1 MIRLFLK
8 RARAFV
14 LILGVV
20 EIFSRASG
28 AETFVHPGLLQSRE
42 DLARMKIAVTAK
54 TEPFFS
60 GYEVFRA
67 SAQSQLNYKMR
78 GPLAM
83 VGRNPTVG
91 QNVYDS
97 DANAAYQCAVMW
109 GLTGDI
115 AYANKSKEII
125 NAWSSTLKSITG
137 RDAVLMAGLGPF
149 KMVNAAEILR
159 YTDAGWSPAEIQ
171 QTEKH
176 FREVIYPVIK
186 DFAPFANGN
195 WDTAAIKTMMAIGV
209 FCNDRAIFERALRY
223 CVNGAGDG
231 RLTHYIINETGQC
244 QESGRDQ
251 QHTQLGLAHL
261 GDCCEIAWHQGL
273 DLYGYDDNRL
283 LKGFEYTAKY
293 NLGEEVPFAE
303 TLDRTGKYHHTLI
316 SNNGRGRFRA
326 VFEEIY
332 NHYAN
337 RVEISAPFTQ
347 RAAERIR
354 PEGSGGLGAD
364 HVGFGTLLFTRP
376 VSSAA
381 STRTETA
388 PASPAA
394 VIAEGSP
401 NENKLTWIAPVN
413 AKNYTVKRATKNDD
427 YKIIARD
434 ISVTTYTDTKVKSGE
449 IYRYV
454 ISASN
459 SSGESPNSYST
470 SICAGLPKP
479 WTHQDI
485 GTVSVPGSANFDG
498 NIFTLEGAG
507 AEIGGTNDQF
517 QFAFVPFNGDCT
529 IVARFVPQTSSQFSK
544 FGLMMREAPAADAAN
559 ATLLILPEAGR
570 NIEAPGWQ
578 AQLTVHESTGA
589 ASIVRA
595 ASEKFSEPT
604 VTFGRL
610 TGYCWLKL
618 ERAGDS
624 FIASIS
630 SDGKTWAQVGS
641 ATVALKRKLFVGLPV
656 CSRLAGITTTA
667 MFDHVTVTNSVPKIN
682 SPAENQIES
691 PDGKVAVN
699 FFLQAGGVPAYTIGY
714 LGKPIVLESR
724 LGLLPDF
731 TNGFEIGEIS
741 QNEHQG
747 KWSQVY
753 GERKIVPDNY
763 RELNVD
769 LKQASGCLMRI
780 TFRAYNEG
788 AAFRYSFPKQKTREF
803 HFTGEQSEFHFP
815 ENTFG
820 YEEHGTEG
828 EYQRAKISD
837 IEPWCERP
845 LTLEYASGLFACLG
859 EADNENYPRMLL
871 SSLPGV
877 PGALVSAL
885 GGMTSNTDRFRQRH
899 DPTAK
904 LAPPARSN
912 PLRLGE
918 AGDSTPWRM
927 FVVGEKPG
935 DLLERNYLM
944 LNLNPPLALKNV
956 SWIKPG
962 KVMRDTTITTA
973 NSKAIIDF
981 AAKAGLQYVH
991 LDWKWYGSEDAEI
1004 GDATTVRVPNLD
1016 IPEIIRYGREKNVG
1030 LILYVDRRQ
1039 IKKQRDIL
1047 FPLYEKWGVKGV
1059 KIGFVDVGP
1068 QTETVWIT
1076 ETIKKAAEH
1085 HLMLNI
1091 HDGYR
1096 PTGFARTYP
1105 NLLTVEGVRGNE
1117 HFPTPEHNCTLPFTR
1132 YVAGSADYTVCYY
1145 DQRLQTTHA
1154 HQLAMAV
1161 VSYSPLQWIF
1171 WYDRPS
1177 MFGGEPEIEFFQ
1189 HVPTVWDDT
1198 KVINGEIGKFATIA
1212 RRSGDDWFIGTINNR
1227 EPRELKVSLAF
1238 LDGGKKY
1245 TAHLYSDDQSVAT
1258 RTKVGI
1264 ETRAVDSR
1272 TILNVPL
1279 RAAGGHAVW
1288 ITPAK

>member
-1 MIRLFLK
+1 
-8 RARAFV
+8 
-14 LILGVV
+14 
-20 EIFSRASG
+20 
-28 AETFVHPGLLQSRE
+28 
-42 DLARMKIAVTAK
+42 
-54 TEPFFS
+54 
-60 GYEVFRA
+60 
-67 SAQSQLNYKMR
+67 
-78 GPLAM
+78 
-83 VGRNPTVG
+83 
-91 QNVYDS
+91 
-97 DANAAYQCAVMW
+97 
-109 GLTGDI
+109 
-115 AYANKSKEII
+115 
-125 NAWSSTLKSITG
+125 
-137 RDAVLMAGLGPF
+137 
-149 KMVNAAEILR
+149 
-159 YTDAGWSPAEIQ
+159 
-171 QTEKH
+171 
-176 FREVIYPVIK
+176 
-186 DFAPFANGN
+186 
-195 WDTAAIKTMMAIGV
+195 
-209 FCNDRAIFERALRY
+209 
-223 CVNGAGDG
+223 
-231 RLTHYIINETGQC
+231 
-244 QESGRDQ
+244 
-251 QHTQLGLAHL
+251 
-261 GDCCEIAWHQGL
+261 
-273 DLYGYDDNRL
+273 
-283 LKGFEYTAKY
+283 
-293 NLGEEVPFAE
+293 
-303 TLDRTGKYHHTLI
+303 
-316 SNNGRGRFRA
+316 
-326 VFEEIY
+326 
-332 NHYAN
+332 
-337 RVEISAPFTQ
+337 
-347 RAAERIR
+347 
-354 PEGSGGLGAD
+354 
-364 HVGFGTLLFTRP
+364 
-376 VSSAA
+376 
-381 STRTETA
+381 
-388 PASPAA
+388 
-394 VIAEGSP
+394 
-401 NENKLTWIAPVN
+401 
-413 AKNYTVKRATKNDD
+413 
-427 YKIIARD
+427 
-434 ISVTTYTDTKVKSGE
+434 
-449 IYRYV
+449 
-454 ISASN
+454 
-459 SSGESPNSYST
+459 
-470 SICAGLPKP
+470 
-479 WTHQDI
+479 
-485 GTVSVPGSANFDG
+485 
-498 NIFTLEGAG
+498 
-507 AEIGGTNDQF
+507 
-517 QFAFVPFNGDCT
+517 
-529 IVARFVPQTSSQFSK
+529 
-544 FGLMMREAPAADAAN
+544 
-559 ATLLILPEAGR
+559 
-570 NIEAPGWQ
+570 
-578 AQLTVHESTGA
+578 
-589 ASIVRA
+589 
-595 ASEKFSEPT
+595 
-604 VTFGRL
+604 
-610 TGYCWLKL
+610 
-618 ERAGDS
+618 
-624 FIASIS
+624 
-630 SDGKTWAQVGS
+630 
-641 ATVALKRKLFVGLPV
+641 
-656 CSRLAGITTTA
+656 
-667 MFDHVTVTNSVPKIN
+667 
-682 SPAENQIES
+682 
-691 PDGKVAVN
+691 
-699 FFLQAGGVPAYTIGY
+699 
-714 LGKPIVLESR
+714 VLESR

-1212 RRSGDDWFIGTINNR
+1212 RRSGDDWFIGTINNS

-1264 ETRAVDSR
+1264 ETRAVDAR

-1279 RAAGGHAVW
+1279 RAAGGQAVW